1 MNKKV
6 VTTDEQQLIIDE
18 PGNIVITARPG
29 SGKTFTIVEK
39 IKLISNELLDYQ
51 GVIAIS
57 FTRKAS
63 EELQIRCKIMN
74 IAKKCSFFGT
84 IDKFYISQIICPFA
98 KHITN
103 SNKKL
108 EVRDKIDN
116 FPEYKGLEEIR
127 NGITE
132 ETKKLLIQSL
142 KDGNI
147 FLVTQKDPNL
157 ELPEDKNDIYSIG
170 TICKIKQILKLPKGG
185 ATRVLVEGIER
196 AEVIDFIVNEAF
208 LECNVKK
215 ILDKESDVED
225 KEDTAFKNQ
234 LIKAFDEY
242 IYATECD
249 ESKVSSLIDQEN
261 NLSKISDLVA
271 AYMQLSDEKKQI
283 ILETID
289 VHERIE
295 KLLIFIE
302 EEIQIVQIEKE
313 ISNKVKTKIDKSNK
327 EYFLREQ
334 IKAIQQELGEDE
346 QAREVSK
353 YVSYLRKSKLSKQVK
368 EKAQYEIDRLLK
380 ANSGDANYIR
390 NYLDWLIALPW
401 GKATKDSFDIDK
413 VSKVLDDEHYGLQ
426 EVKER
431 ILEYLAVKQYT
442 KSLKGPILCLVGPP
456 GVGKSS
462 IAESIA
468 DSLNR
473 KFVRISLGGIKDEAE
488 IRGHRRTYI
497 GAMPGRIIYALKEAK
512 VNNPLIL
519 LDEIDKLSNDYKGN
533 PADALLEV
541 LDPNQNKTFRDSF
554 MEVDIDLSNILFV
567 TTANSLETIPRA
579 LLDRMEIIEVSGY
592 TYEEKF
598 NIAKK
603 HLLKRVMKECNVD
616 ESKIKIS
623 DNAIKEII
631 NGYTRESGV
640 RSLEREINKVVRK
653 SIIELI
659 KSKKESIKISS
670 NNLEKY
676 LGPIIYEFENKEK
689 EDKVGVVT
697 GLAWTAYGGDTLPV
711 EVAVMKGNG
720 KLELTGQLGDVMQ
733 ESAKTAYSY
742 VRANSDKYNISEEF
756 YKKYDIHIHVPEG
769 AVPKDGPSAGVTMVT
784 ALVSALSNKKVKG
797 NVAMTGEVTLTGR
810 VLPIG
815 GVKEKCLAAHR
826 IGIDTIILPKENK
839 KNVNEIPP
847 SIKSKLNLIFAD
859 KVEEVLQNAL
869 IGVDISDN

>member
-1 MNKKV
+1 MNS
-6 VTTDEQQLIIDE
+6 ESILL
-18 PGNIVITARPG
+18 PVIPLR
-29 SGKTFTIVEK
+29 
-39 IKLISNELLDYQ
+39 
-51 GVIAIS
+51 
-57 FTRKAS
+57 
-63 EELQIRCKIMN
+63 
-74 IAKKCSFFGT
+74 
-84 IDKFYISQIICPFA
+84 
-98 KHITN
+98 
-103 SNKKL
+103 
-108 EVRDKIDN
+108 
-116 FPEYKGLEEIR
+116 
-127 NGITE
+127 GITIFPNMIIHFDIGRE
-132 ETKKLLIQSL
+132 KSVASLEQAML

-196 AEVIDFIVNEAF
+196 AEVIDFIVNETF

-640 RSLEREINKVVRK
+640 RSLEREINKVIRK

-839 KNVNEIPP
+839 KNVNEIQP

>member
-1 MNKKV
+1 MNS
-6 VTTDEQQLIIDE
+6 ESILL
-18 PGNIVITARPG
+18 PVIPLR
-29 SGKTFTIVEK
+29 
-39 IKLISNELLDYQ
+39 
-51 GVIAIS
+51 
-57 FTRKAS
+57 
-63 EELQIRCKIMN
+63 
-74 IAKKCSFFGT
+74 
-84 IDKFYISQIICPFA
+84 
-98 KHITN
+98 
-103 SNKKL
+103 
-108 EVRDKIDN
+108 
-116 FPEYKGLEEIR
+116 
-127 NGITE
+127 GITIFPNMIIHFDIGRE
-132 ETKKLLIQSL
+132 KSVASLEQAML

-196 AEVIDFIVNEAF
+196 AEVIDFIVNETF

-640 RSLEREINKVVRK
+640 RSLEREINKVIRK

-659 KSKKESIKISS
+659 KSKKESIKIYS

>member
-1 MNKKV
+1 MNS
-6 VTTDEQQLIIDE
+6 ESILL
-18 PGNIVITARPG
+18 PVIPLR
-29 SGKTFTIVEK
+29 
-39 IKLISNELLDYQ
+39 
-51 GVIAIS
+51 
-57 FTRKAS
+57 
-63 EELQIRCKIMN
+63 
-74 IAKKCSFFGT
+74 
-84 IDKFYISQIICPFA
+84 
-98 KHITN
+98 
-103 SNKKL
+103 
-108 EVRDKIDN
+108 
-116 FPEYKGLEEIR
+116 
-127 NGITE
+127 GITIFPNMIIHFDIGRE
-132 ETKKLLIQSL
+132 KSVASLEQAML

-196 AEVIDFIVNEAF
+196 AEVIDFIVNETF

-769 AVPKDGPSAGVTMVT
+769 TVPKDGPSAGVTMVT

>member
-1 MNKKV
+1 MNS
-6 VTTDEQQLIIDE
+6 ESILL
-18 PGNIVITARPG
+18 PVIPLR
-29 SGKTFTIVEK
+29 
-39 IKLISNELLDYQ
+39 
-51 GVIAIS
+51 
-57 FTRKAS
+57 
-63 EELQIRCKIMN
+63 
-74 IAKKCSFFGT
+74 
-84 IDKFYISQIICPFA
+84 
-98 KHITN
+98 
-103 SNKKL
+103 
-108 EVRDKIDN
+108 
-116 FPEYKGLEEIR
+116 
-127 NGITE
+127 GITIFPNMIIHFDIGRE
-132 ETKKLLIQSL
+132 KSVASLEQAML

-196 AEVIDFIVNEAF
+196 AEVIDFIVNETF

-390 NYLDWLIALPW
+390 NYLDWLIALPC

>member
-1 MNKKV
+1 MNS
-6 VTTDEQQLIIDE
+6 ESILL
-18 PGNIVITARPG
+18 PVIPLR
-29 SGKTFTIVEK
+29 
-39 IKLISNELLDYQ
+39 
-51 GVIAIS
+51 
-57 FTRKAS
+57 
-63 EELQIRCKIMN
+63 
-74 IAKKCSFFGT
+74 
-84 IDKFYISQIICPFA
+84 
-98 KHITN
+98 
-103 SNKKL
+103 
-108 EVRDKIDN
+108 
-116 FPEYKGLEEIR
+116 
-127 NGITE
+127 GITIFPNMIIHFDIGRE
-132 ETKKLLIQSL
+132 KSVASLEQAML

-196 AEVIDFIVNEAF
+196 AEVIDFIVNETF

-640 RSLEREINKVVRK
+640 RSLEREINKVIRK

-826 IGIDTIILPKENK
+826 IGIDTIILPKKNK

>member
-1 MNKKV
+1 MNS
-6 VTTDEQQLIIDE
+6 ESILL
-18 PGNIVITARPG
+18 PVIPLR
-29 SGKTFTIVEK
+29 
-39 IKLISNELLDYQ
+39 
-51 GVIAIS
+51 
-57 FTRKAS
+57 
-63 EELQIRCKIMN
+63 
-74 IAKKCSFFGT
+74 
-84 IDKFYISQIICPFA
+84 
-98 KHITN
+98 
-103 SNKKL
+103 
-108 EVRDKIDN
+108 
-116 FPEYKGLEEIR
+116 
-127 NGITE
+127 GITIFPNMIIHFDIGRE
-132 ETKKLLIQSL
+132 KSVASLEQAML

-196 AEVIDFIVNEAF
+196 AEVIDFIVNETF

-640 RSLEREINKVVRK
+640 RSLEREINKVIRK

-720 KLELTGQLGDVMQ
+720 KLELTGQLGDIMQ

>member
-1 MNKKV
+1 MNS
-6 VTTDEQQLIIDE
+6 ESILL
-18 PGNIVITARPG
+18 PVIPLR
-29 SGKTFTIVEK
+29 
-39 IKLISNELLDYQ
+39 
-51 GVIAIS
+51 
-57 FTRKAS
+57 
-63 EELQIRCKIMN
+63 
-74 IAKKCSFFGT
+74 
-84 IDKFYISQIICPFA
+84 
-98 KHITN
+98 
-103 SNKKL
+103 
-108 EVRDKIDN
+108 
-116 FPEYKGLEEIR
+116 
-127 NGITE
+127 GITIFPNMIIHFDIGRE
-132 ETKKLLIQSL
+132 KSVASLEQAML

-170 TICKIKQILKLPKGG
+170 SICKIKQILKLPKGG

-196 AEVIDFIVNEAF
+196 AEVIDFIVNETF

-271 AYMQLSDEKKQI
+271 TYMQLSDEKKQT

-567 TTANSLETIPRA
+567 TTANFLETIPRA

-676 LGPIIYEFENKEK
+676 LGPVIYEFENKEK

>member
-1 MNKKV
+1 MNS
-6 VTTDEQQLIIDE
+6 ESILL
-18 PGNIVITARPG
+18 PVIPLR
-29 SGKTFTIVEK
+29 
-39 IKLISNELLDYQ
+39 
-51 GVIAIS
+51 
-57 FTRKAS
+57 
-63 EELQIRCKIMN
+63 
-74 IAKKCSFFGT
+74 
-84 IDKFYISQIICPFA
+84 
-98 KHITN
+98 
-103 SNKKL
+103 
-108 EVRDKIDN
+108 
-116 FPEYKGLEEIR
+116 
-127 NGITE
+127 GITIFPNMIIHFDIGRE
-132 ETKKLLIQSL
+132 KSVASLEQAML

-196 AEVIDFIVNEAF
+196 AEVIDFIVNETF

-797 NVAMTGEVTLTGR
+797 NVAMTGEVT
-810 VLPIG
+810 
-815 GVKEKCLAAHR
+815 
-826 IGIDTIILPKENK
+826 
-839 KNVNEIPP
+839 
-847 SIKSKLNLIFAD
+847 
-859 KVEEVLQNAL
+859 
-869 IGVDISDN
+869 

>member
-1 MNKKV
+1 MNS
-6 VTTDEQQLIIDE
+6 ESILL
-18 PGNIVITARPG
+18 PVIPLR
-29 SGKTFTIVEK
+29 
-39 IKLISNELLDYQ
+39 
-51 GVIAIS
+51 
-57 FTRKAS
+57 
-63 EELQIRCKIMN
+63 
-74 IAKKCSFFGT
+74 
-84 IDKFYISQIICPFA
+84 
-98 KHITN
+98 
-103 SNKKL
+103 
-108 EVRDKIDN
+108 
-116 FPEYKGLEEIR
+116 
-127 NGITE
+127 GITIFPNMIIHFDIGRE
-132 ETKKLLIQSL
+132 KSVASLEQAML

-196 AEVIDFIVNEAF
+196 AEVIDFIVNETF

-271 AYMQLSDEKKQI
+271 AYMQLDDKKKQS

-711 EVAVMKGNG
+711 EVAVMK
-720 KLELTGQLGDVMQ
+720 
-733 ESAKTAYSY
+733 
-742 VRANSDKYNISEEF
+742 
-756 YKKYDIHIHVPEG
+756 
-769 AVPKDGPSAGVTMVT
+769 
-784 ALVSALSNKKVKG
+784 
-797 NVAMTGEVTLTGR
+797 
-810 VLPIG
+810 
-815 GVKEKCLAAHR
+815 
-826 IGIDTIILPKENK
+826 
-839 KNVNEIPP
+839 
-847 SIKSKLNLIFAD
+847 
-859 KVEEVLQNAL
+859 
-869 IGVDISDN
+869 

>member
-1 MNKKV
+1 MNS
-6 VTTDEQQLIIDE
+6 ESILL
-18 PGNIVITARPG
+18 PVIPLR
-29 SGKTFTIVEK
+29 
-39 IKLISNELLDYQ
+39 
-51 GVIAIS
+51 
-57 FTRKAS
+57 
-63 EELQIRCKIMN
+63 
-74 IAKKCSFFGT
+74 
-84 IDKFYISQIICPFA
+84 
-98 KHITN
+98 
-103 SNKKL
+103 
-108 EVRDKIDN
+108 
-116 FPEYKGLEEIR
+116 
-127 NGITE
+127 GITIFPNMIIHFDIGRE
-132 ETKKLLIQSL
+132 KSVASLEQAML

-196 AEVIDFIVNEAF
+196 AEVIDFIVNETF

-225 KEDTAFKNQ
+225 KKDTAFKNQ

-302 EEIQIVQIEKE
+302 EEIQIVQMEKE

-327 EYFLREQ
+327 EYFLRAQ

>member
-1 MNKKV
+1 MNS
-6 VTTDEQQLIIDE
+6 ESILL
-18 PGNIVITARPG
+18 PVIPLR
-29 SGKTFTIVEK
+29 
-39 IKLISNELLDYQ
+39 
-51 GVIAIS
+51 
-57 FTRKAS
+57 
-63 EELQIRCKIMN
+63 
-74 IAKKCSFFGT
+74 
-84 IDKFYISQIICPFA
+84 
-98 KHITN
+98 
-103 SNKKL
+103 
-108 EVRDKIDN
+108 
-116 FPEYKGLEEIR
+116 
-127 NGITE
+127 GITIFPNMIIHFDIGRE
-132 ETKKLLIQSL
+132 KSVASLEQAML

-196 AEVIDFIVNEAF
+196 AEVIDFIVNETF

-234 LIKAFDEY
+234 LIKAFYEY

-640 RSLEREINKVVRK
+640 RSLEREINKVIRK

-839 KNVNEIPP
+839 KM
-847 SIKSKLNLIFAD
+847 
-859 KVEEVLQNAL
+859 
-869 IGVDISDN
+869 

>member
-1 MNKKV
+1 MNS
-6 VTTDEQQLIIDE
+6 ESILL
-18 PGNIVITARPG
+18 PVIPLR
-29 SGKTFTIVEK
+29 
-39 IKLISNELLDYQ
+39 
-51 GVIAIS
+51 
-57 FTRKAS
+57 
-63 EELQIRCKIMN
+63 
-74 IAKKCSFFGT
+74 
-84 IDKFYISQIICPFA
+84 
-98 KHITN
+98 
-103 SNKKL
+103 
-108 EVRDKIDN
+108 
-116 FPEYKGLEEIR
+116 
-127 NGITE
+127 GITIFPNMIIHFDIGRE
-132 ETKKLLIQSL
+132 KSVASLEQAML

-170 TICKIKQILKLPKGG
+170 TICKIKQILKLPKGV

-196 AEVIDFIVNEAF
+196 AEVIDFIVNETF

-640 RSLEREINKVVRK
+640 RSLEREINKVIRK

>member
-1 MNKKV
+1 MNS
-6 VTTDEQQLIIDE
+6 ESILL
-18 PGNIVITARPG
+18 PVIPLR
-29 SGKTFTIVEK
+29 
-39 IKLISNELLDYQ
+39 
-51 GVIAIS
+51 
-57 FTRKAS
+57 
-63 EELQIRCKIMN
+63 
-74 IAKKCSFFGT
+74 
-84 IDKFYISQIICPFA
+84 
-98 KHITN
+98 
-103 SNKKL
+103 
-108 EVRDKIDN
+108 
-116 FPEYKGLEEIR
+116 
-127 NGITE
+127 GITIFPNMIIHFDIGRE
-132 ETKKLLIQSL
+132 KSVASLEQAML

-196 AEVIDFIVNEAF
+196 AEVIDFIVNETF

-380 ANSGDANYIR
+380 TNSGDANYIR

-640 RSLEREINKVVRK
+640 RSLEREINKVIRK

>member
-1 MNKKV
+1 MNS
-6 VTTDEQQLIIDE
+6 ESILL
-18 PGNIVITARPG
+18 PVIPLR
-29 SGKTFTIVEK
+29 
-39 IKLISNELLDYQ
+39 
-51 GVIAIS
+51 
-57 FTRKAS
+57 
-63 EELQIRCKIMN
+63 
-74 IAKKCSFFGT
+74 
-84 IDKFYISQIICPFA
+84 
-98 KHITN
+98 
-103 SNKKL
+103 
-108 EVRDKIDN
+108 
-116 FPEYKGLEEIR
+116 
-127 NGITE
+127 GITIFPNMIIHFDIGRE
-132 ETKKLLIQSL
+132 KSVASLEQAML

-196 AEVIDFIVNEAF
+196 AEVIDFIVNETF

-426 EVKER
+426 EVKEI

>member
-1 MNKKV
+1 MNS
-6 VTTDEQQLIIDE
+6 ESILL
-18 PGNIVITARPG
+18 PVIPLR
-29 SGKTFTIVEK
+29 
-39 IKLISNELLDYQ
+39 
-51 GVIAIS
+51 
-57 FTRKAS
+57 
-63 EELQIRCKIMN
+63 
-74 IAKKCSFFGT
+74 
-84 IDKFYISQIICPFA
+84 
-98 KHITN
+98 
-103 SNKKL
+103 
-108 EVRDKIDN
+108 
-116 FPEYKGLEEIR
+116 
-127 NGITE
+127 GITIFPNMIIHFDIGRE
-132 ETKKLLIQSL
+132 KSVASLEQAML

-676 LGPIIYEFENKEK
+676 LGPIICEFENKEK

>member
-1 MNKKV
+1 MNS
-6 VTTDEQQLIIDE
+6 ESILL
-18 PGNIVITARPG
+18 PVIPLR
-29 SGKTFTIVEK
+29 
-39 IKLISNELLDYQ
+39 
-51 GVIAIS
+51 
-57 FTRKAS
+57 
-63 EELQIRCKIMN
+63 
-74 IAKKCSFFGT
+74 
-84 IDKFYISQIICPFA
+84 
-98 KHITN
+98 
-103 SNKKL
+103 
-108 EVRDKIDN
+108 
-116 FPEYKGLEEIR
+116 
-127 NGITE
+127 GITIFPNMIIHFDIGRE
-132 ETKKLLIQSL
+132 KSVASLEQAML

-196 AEVIDFIVNEAF
+196 AEVIDFIVNETF

-616 ESKIKIS
+616 ESKIKTS

-640 RSLEREINKVVRK
+640 RSLEREINKVIRK

>member
-1 MNKKV
+1 MNS
-6 VTTDEQQLIIDE
+6 ESILL
-18 PGNIVITARPG
+18 PVIPLR
-29 SGKTFTIVEK
+29 
-39 IKLISNELLDYQ
+39 
-51 GVIAIS
+51 
-57 FTRKAS
+57 
-63 EELQIRCKIMN
+63 
-74 IAKKCSFFGT
+74 
-84 IDKFYISQIICPFA
+84 
-98 KHITN
+98 
-103 SNKKL
+103 
-108 EVRDKIDN
+108 
-116 FPEYKGLEEIR
+116 
-127 NGITE
+127 GITIFPNMIIHFDIGRE
-132 ETKKLLIQSL
+132 KSVASLEQAML
-142 KDGNI
+142 KDENI

-196 AEVIDFIVNEAF
+196 AEVIDFIVNETF

-640 RSLEREINKVVRK
+640 RSLEREINKVIRK

>member
-1 MNKKV
+1 MNS
-6 VTTDEQQLIIDE
+6 ESILL
-18 PGNIVITARPG
+18 PVIPLR
-29 SGKTFTIVEK
+29 
-39 IKLISNELLDYQ
+39 
-51 GVIAIS
+51 
-57 FTRKAS
+57 
-63 EELQIRCKIMN
+63 
-74 IAKKCSFFGT
+74 
-84 IDKFYISQIICPFA
+84 
-98 KHITN
+98 
-103 SNKKL
+103 
-108 EVRDKIDN
+108 
-116 FPEYKGLEEIR
+116 
-127 NGITE
+127 GITIFPNMIIHFDIGRE
-132 ETKKLLIQSL
+132 KSVASLEQAML

-196 AEVIDFIVNEAF
+196 AEVIDFIVNETF

-346 QAREVSK
+346 QAREVCK

-640 RSLEREINKVVRK
+640 RSLEREINKVIRK

>member
-1 MNKKV
+1 MNS
-6 VTTDEQQLIIDE
+6 ESILL
-18 PGNIVITARPG
+18 PVIPLR
-29 SGKTFTIVEK
+29 
-39 IKLISNELLDYQ
+39 
-51 GVIAIS
+51 
-57 FTRKAS
+57 
-63 EELQIRCKIMN
+63 
-74 IAKKCSFFGT
+74 
-84 IDKFYISQIICPFA
+84 
-98 KHITN
+98 
-103 SNKKL
+103 
-108 EVRDKIDN
+108 
-116 FPEYKGLEEIR
+116 
-127 NGITE
+127 GITIFPNMIIHFDIGRE
-132 ETKKLLIQSL
+132 KSVASLEQAML

-196 AEVIDFIVNEAF
+196 AEVIDFIVNETF

-242 IYATECD
+242 MYATECD

-640 RSLEREINKVVRK
+640 RSLEREINKVIRK

>member
-1 MNKKV
+1 MNS
-6 VTTDEQQLIIDE
+6 ESILL
-18 PGNIVITARPG
+18 PVIPLR
-29 SGKTFTIVEK
+29 
-39 IKLISNELLDYQ
+39 
-51 GVIAIS
+51 
-57 FTRKAS
+57 
-63 EELQIRCKIMN
+63 
-74 IAKKCSFFGT
+74 
-84 IDKFYISQIICPFA
+84 
-98 KHITN
+98 
-103 SNKKL
+103 
-108 EVRDKIDN
+108 
-116 FPEYKGLEEIR
+116 
-127 NGITE
+127 GITIFPNMIIHFDIGRE
-132 ETKKLLIQSL
+132 KSVASLEQAML

-196 AEVIDFIVNEAF
+196 AEVIDFIVNETF

-346 QAREVSK
+346 QSREVSK

-401 GKATKDSFDIDK
+401 GKSTKDSFDIDK

-640 RSLEREINKVVRK
+640 RSLEREINKVIRK

>member
-1 MNKKV
+1 MNS
-6 VTTDEQQLIIDE
+6 ESILL
-18 PGNIVITARPG
+18 PVIPLR
-29 SGKTFTIVEK
+29 
-39 IKLISNELLDYQ
+39 
-51 GVIAIS
+51 
-57 FTRKAS
+57 
-63 EELQIRCKIMN
+63 
-74 IAKKCSFFGT
+74 
-84 IDKFYISQIICPFA
+84 
-98 KHITN
+98 
-103 SNKKL
+103 
-108 EVRDKIDN
+108 
-116 FPEYKGLEEIR
+116 
-127 NGITE
+127 GITIFPNMIIHFDIGRE
-132 ETKKLLIQSL
+132 KSVASLEQAML

-196 AEVIDFIVNEAF
+196 AEVIDFIVNETF

-302 EEIQIVQIEKE
+302 EEIQIAQIEKE